1 MAREKAARLCGIFA
15 AAMMATSSTAQANQI
30 DFEDAAPWEVCA
42 LCHALDG
49 LPPMARFP
57 RLAGQRPDYIIK
69 QVRDIRHGRRDNDG
83 GQMQAIVTEV
93 EDSDLA
99 AIAAWFASQPAPEP
113 SAPDGDAE
121 AGAVL
126 FAAKGCGGCHRA
138 APPSGLTPP
147 HIAAQHERYLAKQ
160 LADFRDGR
168 RGNDPDGVMRAVAS
182 GLTDADIA
190 SLAAY
195 LASTSRD

>member
-1 MAREKAARLCGIFA
+1 MAPDGAARCCVLVA
-15 AAMMATSSTAQANQI
+15 AALMLASGAAQANQI
-30 DFEDAAPWEVCA
+30 DFEDSAPWEVCA

-57 RLAGQRPDYIIK
+57 RLAGQRPDYIVK

-99 AIAAWFASQPAPEP
+99 AIAAWFASQPAPKPSEP
-113 SAPDGDAE
+113 EGDAV
-121 AGAVL
+121 AGAKL
-126 FAAKGCGGCHRA
+126 FAAKGCGDCHRTE
-138 APPSGLTPP
+138 PPARLTPP

-168 RGNDPDGVMRAVAS
+168 RDNDPDGVMRAIAS
-182 GLTDADIA
+182 GLSDTDIA
-190 SLAAY
+190 ALAAY
-195 LASTSRD
+195 LAATPRD